1 MSYEKQTWNQYD
13 ELKTEEENIK
23 NGAVVTDNRMNHIE
37 EGIYSH
43 TIDKNNPHKVTAAQ
57 AGLGNVKNFGLATE
71 DEAKQGISNAKYMT
85 PSLTQAVLSANINS
99 IAYANSADGTDGFTT
114 VYPNLNLLTDT
125 RDFINKNLAGNNQK
139 TSIVS
144 PSSKVL
150 KDGNDTYLNFI
161 STANGQD
168 WFRAYLVSNWSTT
181 PPPDFINANIL
192 PNTKYTFSFWAK
204 GTGSHIA
211 YAWNAWTTPS
221 NTSTTFTLTNEW
233 KYYSFTVT
241 SSATIPV
248 KDVEFFLRSVA
259 TGTEINL
266 KYPKVEPG
274 STATPWMPSARE
286 VTTADWPKYIG
297 FSNTVKTN
305 KSASDYTWFPVK
317 DPELTNKVDSH
328 VNNKAN
334 PHSVT
339 AAQVGAYSKDESD
352 QKLATQK
359 QVIDSHVNN
368 KSNPHAVTA
377 SQVGAYTKTES
388 DSKLTDLSNKVI
400 ANKGNL
406 ASGTDLDNV
415 IDIGTYRIGGLTGGT
430 DIINVPSE
438 RSGTTI
444 YAYLT
449 VSGTTTSVVQ
459 ELIVYDSKTVSQIY
473 SRSRSGS
480 TPTFSPWSKTVMA
493 DDSGKVTIKD
503 LVVTATVKTVSI
515 YNGGGQIILTRMGP
529 MVQADIRSMPA
540 IPANTTISG
549 VIPDG
554 YKPAADY
561 TSITHSNNRLIFY
574 ANGSIKPDNN
584 AMVSDNGYYSCSWV
598 TKDATPTT

>member
-23 NGAVVTDNRMNHIE
+23 NGAVVTDNRMNHME
-37 EGIYSH
+37 SGIGDNDNNLASH
-43 TIDKNNPHKVTAAQ
+43 LADTNNPHKVTAAQ
-57 AGLGNVKNFGLATE
+57 VGLGSVDNVKQA
-71 DEAKQGISNAKYMT
+71 AK
-85 PSLTQAVLSANINS
+85 
-99 IAYANSADGTDGFTT
+99 TDFDSH
-114 VYPNLNLLTDT
+114 VN
-125 RDFINKNLAGNNQK
+125 NKNN
-139 TSIVS
+139 
-144 PSSKVL
+144 P
-150 KDGNDTYLNFI
+150 
-161 STANGQD
+161 
-168 WFRAYLVSNWSTT
+168 
-181 PPPDFINANIL
+181 
-192 PNTKYTFSFWAK
+192 
-204 GTGSHIA
+204 H
-211 YAWNAWTTPS
+211 
-221 NTSTTFTLTNEW
+221 
-233 KYYSFTVT
+233 TVT
-241 SSATIPV
+241 AVQIGL
-248 KDVEFFLRSVA
+248 D
-259 TGTEINL
+259 
-266 KYPKVEPG
+266 KVDNIQQ
-274 STATPWMPSARE
+274 AA
-286 VTTADWPKYIG
+286 
-297 FSNTVKTN
+297 KT
-305 KSASDYTWFPVK
+305 DF
-317 DPELTNKVDSH
+317 DSH
-328 VNNKAN
+328 VNNKA
-334 PHSVT
+334 
-339 AAQVGAYSKDESD
+339 
-352 QKLATQK
+352 
-359 QVIDSHVNN
+359 
-368 KSNPHAVTA
+368 NPHAVTA

-444 YAYLT
+444 YAYVT

-459 ELIVYDSKTVSQIY
+459 ELIVYDSKTLSQIY

-503 LVVTATVKTVSI
+503 LVVTATVKTVNLEITGQSTKTVSI
-515 YNGGGQIILTRMGP
+515 YNGGGQIILTRIGP
-529 MVQADIRSMPA
+529 MVQVDIRSMPA